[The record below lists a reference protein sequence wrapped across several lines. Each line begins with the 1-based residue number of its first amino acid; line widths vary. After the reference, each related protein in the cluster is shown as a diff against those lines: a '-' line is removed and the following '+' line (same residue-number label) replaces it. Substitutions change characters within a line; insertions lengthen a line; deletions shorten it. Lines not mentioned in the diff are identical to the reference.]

1 MVYEANHSPFRD
13 CGLDPTKGAGKGG
26 PNTGVILEMAA
37 DGGHDRS
44 VPRKQYSFV
53 VVEHAQAQGDPAVLN
68 ERKRR
73 ALRFHLAKGS
83 AGIESLVVAIADAL
97 KR

>member
-1 MVYEANHSPFRD
+1 
-13 CGLDPTKGAGKGG
+13 
-26 PNTGVILEMAA
+26 MAA
-37 DGGHDRS
+37 DAGHDRS
-44 VPRKQYSFV
+44 VPGRQYSFV
-53 VVEHAQAQGDPAVLN
+53 VVELAQAQGNPAVLN

-83 AGIESLVVAIADAL
+83 AGIKSLVVAIADAM